1 MPSAGVPS
9 KPVTLDALAGDGDDL
24 VLAELQRLAGVLDE
38 GGDVG
43 AEEVLA
49 LADADD
55 ERAVAAGRDDAVG
68 VLGVDGDQ
76 REGALRGRRQTFCIA
91 VVRSAPASQLAL
103 EQVGGDLGVGLGAQL
118 VAVGLEARRAA
129 RRSSR

>member
-1 MPSAGVPS
+1 MPS
-9 KPVTLDALAGDGDDL
+9 KPVTLDALAGDRDDL
-24 VLAELQRLAGVLDE
+24 VLAELHRLAGVLDE

-55 ERAVAAGRDDAVG
+55 ERAVATGGDDAVG
-68 VLGVDGDQ
+68 VLGVDGDEG
-76 REGALRGRRQTFCIA
+76 EGALEAAADVLHRDGQVDA
-91 VVRSAPASQLAL
+91 GLELLL
-103 EQVGGDLGVGLGAQL
+103 EQVGGDLGVGVGDHL
-118 VAVGLEARRAA
+118 VALGLELGRAA